1 MNEIIAHY
9 LTSGALEGFI
19 VFESILILVVLTNWL
34 VLRRAGRHPEPEIF
48 PQVSVL
54 IPARNEEGNIHTCLL
69 SLLSQ
74 DYPDFEVIVLD
85 DQSEDGTLGEIN
97 RLKEEC
103 PELKMIAG
111 ELLPDGWL
119 GKNWA
124 CHQLF
129 ESARGEILFFTD
141 ADTVHA
147 PDTLKKV
154 ISSVQGEQADLI
166 TGVPRQILGS
176 WSEKLLVP
184 LFPWAFYT
192 FNPLLLAYAIRFPEL
207 SAAVGQL
214 MVFRREAYQKIG
226 GHAGVRTSMVE
237 DLELARRIKANGLR
251 WRVMDI
257 TRMISCRM
265 YRNSGEVF
273 QGLAKNLFPA
283 FEHRVLVFLFVW
295 FWLAFLFLEP
305 VILILLGL
313 IGAAIPP
320 EAISRALICV
330 VLAWFIWVFVFSRLR
345 LPVWLGF
352 FYPILIGG
360 FESMAFSSFWMT
372 VSGRTTWKG
381 RTIQPPRLRL

>member
-1 MNEIIAHY
+1 MNEIIAQY
-9 LTSGALEGFI
+9 LTSGSLDSFI
-19 VFESILILVVLTNWL
+19 VFESVLILVVLSNWL
-34 VLRRAGRHPEPEIF
+34 VLRRAGRHPQPEKH
-48 PQVSVL
+48 PSVSFLV
-54 IPARNEEGNIHTCLL
+54 PARNEEDNIRTCLL

-85 DQSEDGTLGEIN
+85 DQSEDGTSREIN
-97 RLKEEC
+97 RLKGEFL
-103 PELKMIAG
+103 ELKVIVG
-111 ELLPDGWL
+111 ESLPGGWL

-124 CHQLF
+124 CNQLF
-129 ESARGEILFFTD
+129 ESAQGEILFFTD

-147 PDTLKKV
+147 PDMLKKV
-154 ISSVQGEQADLI
+154 VSSIQGEQADLI
-166 TGVPRQILGS
+166 TGVPQQILGS

-214 MVFRREAYQKIG
+214 MVFRREAYHKIG

-237 DLELARRIKANGLR
+237 DLELARRIKENGLR

-257 TRMISCRM
+257 SKMISCRM

-283 FEHRVLVFLFVW
+283 FEHRILVFLFVW

-313 IGAAIPP
+313 FGVAIPP
-320 EAISRALICV
+320 EAISKALICV
-330 VLAWFIWVFVFSRLR
+330 FLAWFIWAFVFSRLR
-345 LPVWLGF
+345 LPVGLGF

-360 FESMAFSSFWMT
+360 FEAMAFSSFWLT
-372 VSGRTTWKG
+372 VRGRTTWKG

>member
-1 MNEIIAHY
+1 MNEIIAQY
-9 LTSGALEGFI
+9 LTSVALDSFI
-19 VFESILILVVLTNWL
+19 VFECVLILVVLSNWL
-34 VLRRAGRHPEPEIF
+34 VLRRAGRHPEPEEY
-48 PQVSVL
+48 PSVSFLV
-54 IPARNEEGNIHTCLL
+54 PARNEEGNIRTCLL

-74 DYPDFEVIVLD
+74 NFPDFEVIVLD
-85 DQSEDGTLGEIN
+85 DQSEDGTSREII
-97 RLKEEC
+97 RLKGEF
-103 PELKMIAG
+103 PELKVIAG
-111 ELLPDGWL
+111 ESLPVGWL

-129 ESARGEILFFTD
+129 ESARGDILFFTD
-141 ADTVHA
+141 ADTVQT
-147 PDTLKKV
+147 PNTLKKV
-154 ISSVQGEQADLI
+154 ASSMKGERADLI
-166 TGVPRQILGS
+166 TGVPKQILGS
-176 WSEKLLVP
+176 WSEKMLVP

-226 GHAGVRTSMVE
+226 GHASVRESMVE
-237 DLELARRIKANGLR
+237 DLELARRIKANGLS

-273 QGLAKNLFPA
+273 QGLAKNLFAA
-283 FEHRVLVFLFVW
+283 FEHRILVFLFVW

-313 IGAAIPP
+313 FGVAIPP
-320 EAISRALICV
+320 EAISKALICV
-330 VLAWFIWVFVFSRLR
+330 FLAWFIWAFVFSRLR

-360 FESMAFSSFWMT
+360 FEAMAFSSFWLT